1 MLYIVSH
8 TTYTNMQ
15 ITLAILAFVGS
26 ALAGCS
32 DGGRDAPPAVATFAC
47 SKAPFLSQCFHTFSM
62 RLISP
67 LTILGTDKK
76 SPAAIDVKNKY
87 IPYFQ
92 NLAGQGCGTDGGCCT
107 DMYKNA
113 KMCGAAGGED
123 CELVAEALRVI
134 VDECTDPSTGLAGGN
149 YVSLSPPFFSFH
161 PPAPGVDYRVREDEG
176 GC

>member
-1 MLYIVSH
+1 
-8 TTYTNMQ
+8 MQ
-15 ITLAILAFVGS
+15 ISLAILAFVSS

-47 SKAPFLSQCFHTFSM
+47 S
-62 RLISP
+62 
-67 LTILGTDKK
+67 TDKK
-76 SPAAIDVKNKY
+76 SPLAIDVKNKY

-92 NLAGQGCGTDGGCCT
+92 NLAGQGCGTNGGCCT

-113 KMCGAAGGED
+113 KMCGVAGGED

-149 YVSLSPPFFSFH
+149 YWANGLNSGTWVSL
-161 PPAPGVDYRVREDEG
+161 
-176 GC
+176 